1 MAITAPEAHHRFD
14 PKQPF
19 NRAQARAAG
28 IGLKTLL
35 SSRFQKVFY
44 DCYISS
50 EVLLTTKLRAKAAL
64 GISPPGSFVSHST
77 AARIWGGIVPDIP
90 DVHVTVPG
98 KTGRTSREGVKAHA
112 RVDGTAV
119 TRFRNL
125 PITAPEQALLDLAA
139 GLNLVAL
146 VVLGDSL
153 IKAGRTSAAALR
165 HAATAWHGCGAKL
178 VRRAARH
185 IREGVDSAMETRL
198 RMLLVLA
205 GLPAPEVNFIL
216 RHPDGSWWMRFDLC
230 YPSLK
235 LIIEYDGR
243 QHAEDSDQWLHDLRR
258 REALDRMGW
267 RVIVITRQDYYQ
279 APEEVLIRVRDAL
292 IERGM
297 VGVRRRFKPEWA
309 RHIIGA

>member
-64 GISPPGSFVSHST
+64 GISPPGSFVT
-77 AARIWGGIVPDIP
+77 
-90 DVHVTVPG
+90 
-98 KTGRTSREGVKAHA
+98 REGVKAHA
-112 RVDGTAV
+112 TVDGTAV

-125 PITAPEQALLDLAA
+125 PITAPEQTFLDLAA

-185 IREGVDSAMETRL
+185 IREGVDSVMETRL

>member
-1 MAITAPEAHHRFD
+1 MAITAREAHSFD

-19 NRAQARAAG
+19 SRAEARAAG

-35 SSRFQKVFY
+35 SSRFHKIFY

-50 EVLLTTKLRAKAAL
+50 AVPVTTKLRAKAAL
-64 GISPPGSFVSHST
+64 GVSPPGSFVSHTT
-77 AARIWGGIVPDIP
+77 AARIWGAIVPDTS
-90 DVHVTVPG
+90 DVHVTVRG
-98 KTGRTSREGVKAHA
+98 KAGRTSRQGVRAHA
-112 RVDGTAV
+112 NSDGTAV

-125 PITAPEQALLDLAA
+125 PVTTPEQTFLDLATS
-139 GLNLVAL
+139 LDLVAL

-153 IKAGRTSAAALR
+153 IKAGRTSAATLR
-165 HAATAWHGCGAKL
+165 DAATACRGRGAKL
-178 VRRAARH
+178 ARRAARYL
-185 IREGVDSAMETRL
+185 REGVDSAMETRL

-205 GLPAPEVNFIL
+205 GLPVPEVNYIL

-243 QHAEDSDQWLHDLRR
+243 HHAEDSDQWLHDLKR
-258 REALDRMGW
+258 REALDRLGW
-267 RVIVITRQDYYQ
+267 RIIVVTRHDFYDT
-279 APEEVLIRVRDAL
+279 PEEVLRRVQEAL

-297 VGVRRRFKPEWA
+297 LGVRRRFKPEWA
-309 RHIIGA
+309 RHIVGA

>member
-50 EVLLTTKLRAKAAL
+50 EVPLTTKLRAKAGL
-64 GISPPGSFVSHST
+64 GISPPGSFVT
-77 AARIWGGIVPDIP
+77 
-90 DVHVTVPG
+90 
-98 KTGRTSREGVKAHA
+98 REGVKAHA
-112 RVDGTAV
+112 TVDGTAV

-125 PITAPEQALLDLAA
+125 PITAPEQTFLDLAA

-178 VRRAARH
+178 ARRAARH